1 MIEEY
6 RSEMGRGGR
15 AGEQGRKIER
25 DERASE
31 CAGGTR
37 EGNNGKERRI
47 VSPWVAVCRVP
58 ARTLNLLNVPARA

>member
-31 CAGGTR
+31 CAR
-37 EGNNGKERRI
+37 RNERGQ
-47 VSPWVAVCRVP
+47 
-58 ARTLNLLNVPARA
+58 